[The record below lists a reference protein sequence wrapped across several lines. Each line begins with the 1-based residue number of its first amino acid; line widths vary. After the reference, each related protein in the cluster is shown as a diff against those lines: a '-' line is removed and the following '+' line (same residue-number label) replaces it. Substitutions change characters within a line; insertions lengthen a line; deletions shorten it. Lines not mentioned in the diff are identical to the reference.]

1 MKIRILIAVLIVVL
15 ASSADARFLPFE
27 TFSGGVSVNGVG
39 TDHFMADVQTAVP
52 LDFMNGYAGIQLH
65 HRRSEG
71 ESVIEAFKVHTQG
84 GLEKEH
90 FIAKAYIDLEGGH
103 RQIEMTRHAGGFVE
117 VPITENIG
125 IGIGTYME
133 LRDYLESGNINIEDD
148 HHLGW
153 RGHLNVEFG
162 DFTVM
167 AEYLPQMRFDVYMIR
182 VTPVYHRHLWG
193 PVSFVLSGELR
204 YDSETAHVEIEPWHV
219 EYKKLL
225 QFAF

>member
-1 MKIRILIAVLIVVL
+1 MIRILAILVVILCWIAP
-15 ASSADARFLPFE
+15 AHARFLPSDEFN
-27 TFSGGVSVNGVG
+27 GGVSVNGVG
-39 TDHFMADVQTAVP
+39 TDHFIADVQTAVP
-52 LDFMNGYAGIQLH
+52 LDFINGYAGIQLH

-71 ESVIEAFKVHTQG
+71 ESIIEAFKLHTQG

-117 VPITENIG
+117 VPITKNIG
-125 IGIGTYME
+125 VGVGTYME
-133 LRDYLESGNINIEDD
+133 LRDYLESEDINIEDD
-148 HHLGW
+148 HHFGW
-153 RGHLNVEFG
+153 RGHLNVAFG
-162 DFTVM
+162 DFKVM
-167 AEYLPQMRFDVYMIR
+167 AEYLPQMRFDVFMVRI
-182 VTPVYHRHLWG
+182 TPVYHKHLWG